1 MNPENNYVVSEFMTR
16 DIVEVTPGTTAM
28 ACAQVMAT
36 ERVSSAAIT
45 ENNRI
50 VGIVTEKDLARKIVA
65 KGHDAQKIMVK
76 DIMTKE
82 VITVEPET
90 SLYDAMLKLSE
101 NKIKH
106 LPVVKDNLLL
116 GIITAMDI
124 LRVQPSYME
133 VLEAQKSQKQE
144 ED

>member
-1 MNPENNYVVSEFMTR
+1 MKPEDEYTVGEFMTR

-28 ACAQVMAT
+28 ACAQVMAA

-50 VGIVTEKDLARKIVA
+50 IGIVTEKDLARKIVA
-65 KGHDAQKIMVK
+65 KGLDPKQVMVK
-76 DIMTKE
+76 DIMTRE
-82 VITVEPET
+82 VITVLPET
-90 SLYDAMLKLSE
+90 SLYDAMLKLSA

-124 LRVQPSYME
+124 LKVQPSFME
-133 VLEAQKSQKQE
+133 LLEVQKSQKTE

>member
-1 MNPENNYVVSEFMTR
+1 MTK

-28 ACAQVMAT
+28 SCAQVMAA

-45 ENNRI
+45 ENNMI

-65 KGHDAQKIMVK
+65 KGLDPKKIMVR
-76 DIMTKE
+76 DIMTTG
-82 VITVEPET
+82 VITVPPET
-90 SLYDAMLKLSE
+90 SLYDAMLKLSA

-124 LRVQPSYME
+124 LRVQPSLME
-133 VLEAQKSQKQE
+133 IMEAQKSPRPE